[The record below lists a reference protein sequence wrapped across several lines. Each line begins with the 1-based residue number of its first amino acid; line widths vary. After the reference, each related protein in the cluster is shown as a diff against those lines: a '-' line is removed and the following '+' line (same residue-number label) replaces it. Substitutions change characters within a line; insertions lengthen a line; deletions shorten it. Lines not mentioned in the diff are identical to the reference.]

1 MGDAYSGQHERKGED
16 KAGRVMKKKWTPEED
31 AILIASLSELC
42 NAGWKRENG
51 IFKNGYTA
59 ALERK
64 LRSRIP
70 DCKIRA
76 SPHIES
82 RLKLLKRQY
91 DAITEMQGAA
101 GMKWDNR
108 EKILICKDSNVWDE
122 WVQSRPDAKGLRN
135 KHFPYYNDLHFLFG
149 NRGTRKGLNNDEL
162 GGDKV
167 FDDEDNN
174 GITNLMVDDSFE
186 EDDRGNNEAFQ
197 SGSFEKEGDPTANNN
212 GVSVDGA
219 NYSLIEHCKKR
230 ESLRDVTWNASNCN
244 ILPDHE
250 RASGPSEDS
259 TGTNRS
265 NDDNRSGDATGRAE
279 KRPRSPT
286 INVLNKDTITSG
298 SGSSGLGELAKI
310 FGTFLEK
317 YQEHLSLLG
326 EIVGKEAAAEKRAG
340 EKRSRLNGELSKLPD
355 LNLQARLR
363 AASLIVTDPAKL
375 DLFYSLSKEERREWV
390 SMLLTG
396 LI

>member
-1 MGDAYSGQHERKGED
+1 MGDAYSGQRERKGED
-16 KAGRVMKKKWTPEED
+16 KSRKGVKKKWTPEED
-31 AILIASLSELC
+31 EVLIASLSELC
-42 NAGWKRENG
+42 NTGWKRENG

-70 DCKIRA
+70 GCTIRA

-101 GMKWDNR
+101 GMQWDNK
-108 EKILICKDSNVWDE
+108 EKILLCKDSNVWEE
-122 WVQSRPDAKGLRN
+122 WVRSRPDAKGLRN

-149 NRGTRKGLNNDEL
+149 NRGTKKGLNNDEL
-162 GGDKV
+162 DDDNM

-174 GITNLMVDDSFE
+174 GITNLMVDDSFD
-186 EDDRGNNEAFQ
+186 EDDRGNNEA
-197 SGSFEKEGDPTANNN
+197 SHNGSFQKEGDPTANNN
-212 GVSVDGA
+212 GASVGGA
-219 NYSLIEHCKKR
+219 NYSLADHFKKR
-230 ESLRDVTWNASNCN
+230 EPLRDVTWNASKCN
-244 ILPDHE
+244 ILPDRE
-250 RASGPSEDS
+250 GASGQSEDS
-259 TGTNRS
+259 TGTDRS
-265 NDDNRSGDATGRAE
+265 NDDNHFADAIVRAE

-286 INVLNKDTITSG
+286 VKVLNKKSFNSD
-298 SGSSGLGELAKI
+298 SGSSELGELAKI

-317 YQEHLSLLG
+317 YQEHLSLLS
-326 EIVGKEAAAEKRAG
+326 EIVGKEAAAERRAG
-340 EKRSRLNGELSKLPD
+340 EKRARLNGELSKLPS
-355 LNLQARLR
+355 LNLQGRLR

-375 DLFYSLSKEERREWV
+375 DLFYSLSKEERGEWV

-396 LI
+396 LL